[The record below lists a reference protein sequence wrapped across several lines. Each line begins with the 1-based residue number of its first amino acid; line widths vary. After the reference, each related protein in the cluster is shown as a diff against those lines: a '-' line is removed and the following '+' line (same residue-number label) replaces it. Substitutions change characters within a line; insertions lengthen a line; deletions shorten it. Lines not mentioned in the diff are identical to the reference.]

1 MYYTLYQLAWFF
13 LIYSLAGWCVG
24 VAAAAVRRHA
34 FVNSG
39 FLNLPLNPSYG
50 VGAVLFAV
58 FLPEL
63 SERPFF
69 LVLGGAVI
77 AAAVTFLTGFLLE
90 RIFRRRWWDYTQHR
104 FQFEGYISFPLLL
117 VWGLLAL
124 VSILVLDPLLAGLI
138 DRIPRPV
145 GLIILLVC
153 LGLIAADFV
162 VSLVSV
168 LQLRFRLKRLS
179 RLS

>member
-24 VAAAAVRRHA
+24 VAAAAVRRHT

-50 VGAVLFAV
+50 FGAVLFAV

-63 SERPFF
+63 SENPFF

-90 RIFRRRWWDYTQHR
+90 RIFRRR
-104 FQFEGYISFPLLL
+104 
-117 VWGLLAL
+117 
-124 VSILVLDPLLAGLI
+124 
-138 DRIPRPV
+138 
-145 GLIILLVC
+145 
-153 LGLIAADFV
+153 
-162 VSLVSV
+162 
-168 LQLRFRLKRLS
+168 
-179 RLS
+179 

>member
-1 MYYTLYQLAWFF
+1 MEKYISKKEKVSYGF
-13 LIYSLAGWCVG
+13 
-24 VAAAAVRRHA
+24 AAV
-34 FVNSG
+34 G
-39 FLNLPLNPSYG
+39 SYMVAG
-50 VGAVLFAV
+50 ITQSYLMY
-58 FLPEL
+58 
-63 SERPFF
+63 FF
-69 LVLGGAVI
+69 TDI
-77 AAAVTFLTGFLLE
+77 TGFLLE

-179 RLS
+179 RLSEDFRDLSAVFGSAITRRVQRRVLKAHNLEAEKLLEADRKSVV